1 MNSFS
6 RSWQLAQ
13 SCLHVLKMDKEL
25 VWFPVISGILMAA
38 VTLSFFFP
46 LFFAGAFDG
55 GSTQPILF
63 LFAFLYYVVS
73 YGIMIYF
80 NAALVACADIR
91 INGGD
96 PTVADGFRAANMRLL
111 NILGWAIVAATVG
124 MILRIAARRNTNFGR
139 VVSGLVGMAWS
150 LMTFF
155 VVPVLVLEGKGPL
168 QAIKRSA
175 GLFKKT
181 WGENAVFTF
190 SLGLVQIVL
199 FLLGVAA
206 ILLGL
211 LFPGPFLI
219 FVIALVI
226 LYWVALAIVFSALSG
241 VFTAALY
248 NYAKTGTVARQFKQ
262 EMIVG
267 AVKHR

>member
-1 MNSFS
+1 MNAFS
-6 RSWQLAQ
+6 RSWQLAK

-25 VWFPVISGILMAA
+25 VWFPIISGIMMVA
-38 VTLSFFFP
+38 VTLTFFFP
-46 LFFAGAFDG
+46 LLFAGAFDG
-55 GSTQPILF
+55 GSTHPILF

-96 PTVADGFRAANMRLL
+96 PTVVDGFRAANMRLA
-111 NILGWAIVAATVG
+111 NILGWALVAATVG
-124 MILRIAARRNTNFGR
+124 VVLRILARRDTSFGR
-139 VVSGLVGMAWS
+139 IVSGLVGMAWS

-155 VVPVLVLEGKGPL
+155 VVPVLVLEGKGPIF
-168 QAIKRSA
+168 AIKRSA
-175 GLFKKT
+175 SLFKKT

-190 SLGLVQIVL
+190 SLGLAQVVM
-199 FLLGVAA
+199 FLLGGAA

-211 LFPGPFLI
+211 LFPGPLLVVI
-219 FVIALVI
+219 IALVI
-226 LYWVALAIVFSALSG
+226 LYWVALAILFSALSG

-248 NYAKTGTVARQFKQ
+248 NYAKTGMVARQFKQ